1 MKFIIVA
8 VVALLA
14 IIATEL
20 AVTTW
25 LAVGPSQW
33 PMIERYWSITALPAI
48 VLVVVICTA
57 LLWPIYRRSTPRYAA
72 LFTAVYLLGM
82 ALELY
87 LLNNAAETIGMY
99 VLLAGLVCATV
110 LGLAQQIK
118 RASD

>member
-1 MKFIIVA
+1 MKFIIVV

-48 VLVVVICTA
+48 VLVVVTCTA
-57 LLWPIYRRSTPRYAA
+57 LLWPIYRRSTPRYAL
-72 LFTAVYLLGM
+72 LFAAVYLIGM

-87 LLNNAAETIGMY
+87 LMNNALQTIGMY
-99 VLLAGLVCATV
+99 VLLSGLVCATV
-110 LGLAQQIK
+110 LGSAHRLN
-118 RASD
+118 RASG